1 MKQTH
6 LDSFFNITYKN
17 KTNPT
22 KPTPNNTLTKD
33 ENTSIFNAKTPNNTP
48 NYSSTDTDKLTDKLS
63 DTINAFKLNDN
74 LPKYI
79 LRFDGASKG
88 NPGKSGTGAVIYYN
102 NKEIWSNSKYI
113 GIQTNN
119 YAEYYSMII
128 GLKEAIKRNI
138 KEIYVEGDSD
148 LVIKQMLGK
157 YSVKSKN
164 LLELFREAKKLQLQ
178 FNYINFKHIYRN
190 KNERADELANI
201 GVSNII

>member
-1 MKQTH
+1 MKQTQ

-22 KPTPNNTLTKD
+22 KTTPNNTLTKD

-48 NYSSTDTDKLTDKLS
+48 NYSSTDTDKLSDKLS

-119 YAEYYSMII
+119 YAEYYF
-128 GLKEAIKRNI
+128 
-138 KEIYVEGDSD
+138 V
-148 LVIKQMLGK
+148 
-157 YSVKSKN
+157 
-164 LLELFREAKKLQLQ
+164 
-178 FNYINFKHIYRN
+178 
-190 KNERADELANI
+190 
-201 GVSNII
+201 

>member
-1 MKQTH
+1 MIM
-6 LDSFFNITYKN
+6 LEYIYPSIWGLY
-17 KTNPT
+17 
-22 KPTPNNTLTKD
+22 

-48 NYSSTDTDKLTDKLS
+48 NYSSTDTDKLS

-88 NPGKSGTGAVIYYN
+88 NPGKSGTGAVIYFN
-102 NKEIWSNSKYI
+102 NEEIWSNSKYI

-201 GVSNII
+201 GVSNKI